1 MKNLATNHIAIKQ
14 SILSGLVNEKD
25 LQQDARI
32 KIGMLNNAIVFPVPY
47 SFDFNDFAK
56 SLFSYINDT
65 LRASATSQ
73 QYGDDMQAIT
83 FSPIGLGLMKK
94 AVVFSLIDSHLYI
107 HIVPAKEI

>member
-47 SFDFNDFAK
+47 SFDFN
-56 SLFSYINDT
+56 
-65 LRASATSQ
+65 
-73 QYGDDMQAIT
+73 
-83 FSPIGLGLMKK
+83 
-94 AVVFSLIDSHLYI
+94 VVFQASY
-107 HIVPAKEI
+107 AAR